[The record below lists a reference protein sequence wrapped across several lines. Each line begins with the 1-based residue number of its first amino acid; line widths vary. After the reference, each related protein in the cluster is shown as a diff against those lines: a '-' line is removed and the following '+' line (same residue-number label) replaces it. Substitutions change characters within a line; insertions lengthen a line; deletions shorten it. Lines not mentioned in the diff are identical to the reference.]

1 MARSDQPKLHKLP
14 VGSITPEG
22 WLKDQLMLTNDLQ
35 KVLGARSDLLVHGA
49 WVKGETLPRYIRGL
63 ILLAGVLGDEQL
75 RDKVESYMS
84 AIFDSA
90 NEGGDFG
97 PSDSKYLC
105 HKIEAVKTVL
115 SYYELTGDEKAINF
129 LRKFFKSQYNTLGVT
144 PLWYHSRARVLDE
157 IQAIEEVYRAEEA
170 DWLRSL
176 AEALR
181 AKTCDWFKVAS
192 KFPYRKPAD
201 RTLSPAAVARVY
213 KTVRQAEDDAAG
225 KRKALTVA
233 RADAVWR
240 KPTHQ
245 FVVETS
251 GVSLAKAVKYPCTY
265 GSFVDD
271 DDLKKLSLRFI
282 ANLDKYHGNATGM
295 FSCDNSLAGVSPAR
309 GIDVEAAA
317 EMMESLV
324 TVLAETGE
332 AACADMLEQIA
343 FNVIGAAASDNV
355 RAVEDIVMPN
365 QLEAS
370 LRRKSFFK
378 DSPTGNA
385 FVEGKLSRGAVAVLS
400 AFPTF
405 MQALCMTRDGELDF
419 FAYAPCTINTT
430 VNGAKL
436 RIKEDTGY
444 PFRNTVVFR
453 VEEAEGELDVRIN
466 FRVPRNTTMRLISGG
481 QVVATGEAGI
491 SVKCILR
498 TGSTFMLKLDIPL
511 CALPNRDGSMS
522 FFKGSLLMASKLG
535 NEIERASSDRHLIEV
550 NTVKKWNFTPI
561 VAKKISGGIRQL
573 YENEITTVNPITDR
587 PFNHSAPP
595 FELTV
600 RCKAVLNWDYD
611 INGFSV
617 VPAAPKFSEESV
629 ERSFVPFGCTAVRL
643 SHFPPCLKS

>member
-1 MARSDQPKLHKLP
+1 M
-14 VGSITPEG
+14 
-22 WLKDQLMLTNDLQ
+22 
-35 KVLGARSDLLVHGA
+35 
-49 WVKGETLPRYIRGL
+49 
-63 ILLAGVLGDEQL
+63 
-75 RDKVESYMS
+75 
-84 AIFDSA
+84 
-90 NEGGDFG
+90 
-97 PSDSKYLC
+97 
-105 HKIEAVKTVL
+105 
-115 SYYELTGDEKAINF
+115 
-129 LRKFFKSQYNTLGVT
+129 
-144 PLWYHSRARVLDE
+144 
-157 IQAIEEVYRAEEA
+157 
-170 DWLRSL
+170 
-176 AEALR
+176 
-181 AKTCDWFKVAS
+181 
-192 KFPYRKPAD
+192 
-201 RTLSPAAVARVY
+201 
-213 KTVRQAEDDAAG
+213 
-225 KRKALTVA
+225 
-233 RADAVWR
+233 
-240 KPTHQ
+240 
-245 FVVETS
+245 
-251 GVSLAKAVKYPCTY
+251 
-265 GSFVDD
+265 
-271 DDLKKLSLRFI
+271 RFI

-522 FFKGSLLMASKLG
+522 FSRAVCLWRPNSATKSNAPRRTDTLSKSTPSKSGTLRPLSPKRFRAVSGS
-535 NEIERASSDRHLIEV
+535 
-550 NTVKKWNFTPI
+550 FT
-561 VAKKISGGIRQL
+561 KTKS
-573 YENEITTVNPITDR
+573 R
-587 PFNHSAPP
+587 P
-595 FELTV
+595 
-600 RCKAVLNWDYD
+600 
-611 INGFSV
+611 
-617 VPAAPKFSEESV
+617 
-629 ERSFVPFGCTAVRL
+629 
-643 SHFPPCLKS
+643 